1 MNFLYN
7 KELNE
12 NHNIT
17 KTGYRALFL
26 LIQLIQ
32 QPLSRNELI
41 GLLEENPILNKDF
54 SKDTITNT
62 INTLRKAGCIISRPS
77 QKTQN
82 KYVLKSHPFII
93 YLSPQHIK
101 ALQTF
106 REGLIA
112 SGNWR
117 LVFLLNNLYTKI
129 AKLTKEECVA
139 KTLKNNH
146 PFKDI
151 DIDIINN
158 LILFIK
164 TGKKARFIYTSP
176 SSGAEELEFSPEYI
190 TFENQKLYVWGH
202 NLKYDNFGYLRIDKI
217 KEIATPIYK
226 AQNAAED
233 HFEKPVLKVE
243 YILKG
248 NSLQTFVCNEYEE
261 IIEKSECTIKVAANV
276 SNKFNFYQRILSFGT
291 DCKILTPKSAQKELL
306 NILNKIKTGYKNA
319 GQ

>member
-26 LIQLIQ
+26 LMQLIK
-32 QPLSRNELI
+32 QPLSRDELI
-41 GLLEENPILNKDF
+41 ELVEENPILNKDF

-62 INTLRKAGCIISRPS
+62 INTLRKSGCIISRPS
-77 QKTQN
+77 QKTQH
-82 KYVLKSHPFII
+82 KYVIKTHPFGI
-93 YLSPQHIK
+93 YLQSQHIK

-106 REGLIA
+106 RESLVAG
-112 SGNWR
+112 GNWR

-129 AKLTKEECVA
+129 SGRAQDSTDAEILQ
-139 KTLKNNH
+139 NHH

-164 TGKKARFIYTSP
+164 TGKKARFIYN
-176 SSGAEELEFSPEYI
+176 SSRNGIEELEFSPEYI

-217 KEIATPIYK
+217 KAITTLIYN
-226 AQNAAED
+226 APNAAD
-233 HFEKPVLKVE
+233 DKLKKRIVKVE
-243 YILKG
+243 YLLKG
-248 NSLQTFVCNEYEE
+248 NSAQIFACNEYEK
-261 IIEKSECTIKVAANV
+261 IIEKQENTLIIEANV

-291 DCKILTPKSAQKELL
+291 DCKILTPESAQKELL
-306 NILNKIKTGYKNA
+306 NILMNIKAGYKNA